1 MKAIKNTV
9 LNYRIIV
16 KPDTR
21 SGTDRPC
28 FTAYCP
34 SLGLV
39 DDGDSS
45 ETAIA
50 NLKKTIEFHLECL
63 ESEKKEIPVDSPH
76 TELLTTTQVTFSP
89 TRYTQ
94 FAY

>member
-1 MKAIKNTV
+1 MKALKKTV

-21 SGTDRPC
+21 TGSDEPC

-34 SLGLV
+34 TLGLV
-39 DDGDSS
+39 DDGETS
-45 ETAIA
+45 EKALA
-50 NLKKTIEFHLECL
+50 NLQKTIEFHLECL
-63 ESEKKEIPVDSPH
+63 ELEKQTIPVDSPH
-76 TELLTTTQVTFSP
+76 TELLTTTQVTFTP
-89 TRYTQ
+89 TRFTQ

>member
-1 MKAIKNTV
+1 MKALKKTV

-21 SGTDRPC
+21 TGTDRSC

-34 SLGLV
+34 TLGLV
-39 DDGDSS
+39 DDGNTS
-45 ETAIA
+45 ESALS
-50 NLKKTIEFHLECL
+50 NLQKTIQFHLECL

-76 TELLTTTQVTFSP
+76 TELLTTAQVTFAP